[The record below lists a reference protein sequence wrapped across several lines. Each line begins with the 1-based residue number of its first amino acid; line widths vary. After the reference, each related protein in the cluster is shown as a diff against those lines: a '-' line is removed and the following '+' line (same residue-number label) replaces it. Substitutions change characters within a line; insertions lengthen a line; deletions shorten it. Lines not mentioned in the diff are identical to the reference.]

1 MHRSG
6 FLPSELNELIQEL
19 KLARGIKIK
28 TIFSHLSSADE
39 VAHDGYTLEQI
50 EKFDQ
55 MSQAI
60 MQQFG
65 YPIKRHILNSAGT
78 ERFSK
83 YQFDMVRVG
92 IGLYGVS
99 AVGAPLAQVG
109 TLTSSIAQVKKLK
122 AGSSVGYN
130 RKGKV
135 LVDSEIATVPIGYAD
150 GLRRSLSNGRGRFWY
165 KGRLVPIIGNVCM
178 DMCMI
183 DVTGL
188 DAKEGDT
195 VEIFGRNLPITELAD
210 WMDTIP
216 YEVLTGISRRV
227 KRTYQFD

>member
-1 MHRSG
+1 
-6 FLPSELNELIQEL
+6 
-19 KLARGIKIK
+19 
-28 TIFSHLSSADE
+28 
-39 VAHDGYTLEQI
+39 
-50 EKFDQ
+50 
-55 MSQAI
+55 
-60 MQQFG
+60 
-65 YPIKRHILNSAGT
+65 
-78 ERFSK
+78 
-83 YQFDMVRVG
+83 MVRVG